1 MVNSLFDHQT
11 LQYRAIEPGMVCYDD
26 FVQEYYLT
34 LERQL
39 GRDGRPY
46 WRLLNLLTGVE
57 SEQLERMIV
66 EDPDVEWL

>member
-1 MVNSLFDHQT
+1 
-11 LQYRAIEPGMVCYDD
+11 MVCYDD
-26 FVQEYYLT
+26 FIQEYYLT